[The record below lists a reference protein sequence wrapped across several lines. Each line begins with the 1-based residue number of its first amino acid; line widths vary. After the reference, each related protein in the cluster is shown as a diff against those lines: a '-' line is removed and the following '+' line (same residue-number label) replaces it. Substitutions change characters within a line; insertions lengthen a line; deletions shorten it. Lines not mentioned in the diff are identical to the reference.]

1 VAGPGE
7 LLLRAKGLCNGPV
20 FAFGAEWLFM
30 EAS

>member
-1 VAGPGE
+1 VAGPRE

-20 FAFGAEWLFM
+20 FAFGVECLFM